1 MSHSSRTSNLERY
14 RESLLQLNS
23 EILISIQERRRICL
37 KIQELKSSEGAY
49 PHFDPAREIS
59 IFELQ
64 KEHFLKLSLKEL
76 LSFSLMME
84 DQAMALA
91 PGSYPSWSMK
101 IHLSQQVGE
110 LFEMINPLLLK
121 VSHPEIFNRLEF
133 KPDFDFLKAQAL
145 PHKA

>member
-1 MSHSSRTSNLERY
+1 MSPSSRTSNLERY

-37 KIQELKSSEGAY
+37 KIQELKSTQGPY
-49 PHFDPAREIS
+49 PHYDPQRELD

-64 KEHFLKLSLKEL
+64 KEHFIKLSLKEL
-76 LSFSLMME
+76 LSFSLLME

-91 PGSYPSWSMK
+91 PGSYPSWSTK
-101 IHLSQQVGE
+101 IHLSQKAGE

-133 KPDFDFLKAQAL
+133 TPDFDFLRAQAL